1 MKVNKYSEPVSVS
14 MYQVRY
20 KSLIFYNHC
29 LERRGPSPEL
39 LQKFRENKTYAG
51 VVTKGAQK
59 RIRRSVDR
67 ILQLSEVQKIYN
79 PVINSIQKFRL
90 NFITLT
96 VANTDKNYTAREMYD
111 LCFKPFLR
119 WLRETKKSQFYI
131 WKAELQKR
139 GQVHYHVVSNR
150 FIMHDE
156 IKAKWNELQKKAG
169 LLEGFFNKFN
179 HYNPNST
186 DIHAVYKVKDL
197 SAYFSK
203 YLSKITKDDDGNT
216 IDETTGKVWDCSRAL
231 KEFKTFTA
239 PVSIEMDKRL
249 KIAVKN
255 KSVSILYLEKCSIL
269 KSGSLSVLNVLSA
282 EDKAEYLA
290 RLKDHKR
297 NAGLITS
304 RPRLVRVAPVPITR
318 PALPTNYR
326 PPLPMEP
333 RRPVIKQLN
342 FKI

>member
-1 MKVNKYSEPVSVS
+1 
-14 MYQVRY
+14 MYQIRY

-29 LERRGPSPEL
+29 LERRGPSPEML
-39 LQKFRENKTYAG
+39 KKFRENKTYSGA
-51 VVTKGAQK
+51 VTKGAQR

-67 ILQLSEVQKIYN
+67 LLQLSEVQKIYN
-79 PVINSIQKFRL
+79 PVIKTIQKFRL

-96 VANTDKNYTAREMYD
+96 VASTDKNYSAREMYD

-139 GQVHYHVVSNR
+139 GQIHYHVISNR

-156 IKAKWNELQKKAG
+156 IKAKWNELQYKAG
-169 LLEGFFNKFN
+169 ILEGFFDKFK
-179 HYNPNST
+179 HYNPPST
-186 DIHAVYKVKDL
+186 DVHAVYKVKDL

-203 YLSKITKDDDGNT
+203 YLSKISKDDDGNT
-216 IDETTGKVWDCSRAL
+216 IDETTGKIWDCSRAL
-231 KEFKTFTA
+231 KSFKHFTA
-239 PVSIEMDKRL
+239 PVSIEMDTKL
-249 KIAVKN
+249 KEAVKN
-255 KSVSILYLEKCSIL
+255 KFVSILYLEKCSIL
-269 KSGSLSVLNVLSA
+269 KSGSLSVLNVLSN

-290 RLKDHKR
+290 ALKLHKR

-304 RPRLVRVAPVPITR
+304 RPRLKRVTLEPVTR

-326 PPLPMEP
+326 PPIPGEA
-333 RRPVIKQLN
+333 RRPVVKQLN
-342 FKI
+342 LIV